1 MDVLLLPLCRRI
13 PSFLPLLACNL
24 LYFQKRKKKQRGHK
38 LIIRVKEYE
47 CSLCD
52 TFNFFIDLAFSEVK
66 EILGRILYLLIIV
79 TFFLDYQAIFGCKK
93 FSKRFVKSK
102 IFQLL
107 WVRFDI
113 ISYKC
118 LNAVINSS
126 FKTVIPTQKPS
137 VWEIL

>member
-1 MDVLLLPLCRRI
+1 M
-13 PSFLPLLACNL
+13 
-24 LYFQKRKKKQRGHK
+24 
-38 LIIRVKEYE
+38 KEYE
-47 CSLCD
+47 CSLCN
-52 TFNFFIDLAFSEVK
+52 TFKFFVDLEFSEVK
-66 EILGRILYLLIIV
+66 DNIKKNSVSLNNCD
-79 TFFLDYQAIFGCKK
+79 FFDYQVIFGCKK

-118 LNAVINSS
+118 LDVVINSS
-126 FKTVIPTQKPS
+126 FKTVISTQKSS